1 MEPLGLAYRPAIRVA
16 MPWANDALLIGD
28 ANVQATCDTVFR
40 EIADARERLLAE
52 LRAMAAACAK

>member
-1 MEPLGLAYRPAIRVA
+1 